1 MEETVVGRRD
11 ETTMKCLL
19 TDETSSD
26 HPNNNNSFKSGK
38 GSKGR
43 LNTYYMYRD
52 KRLKSKHIRGNKS
65 KLRKTSIYIREEAK
79 GRENTTVD
87 V

>member
-1 MEETVVGRRD
+1 
-11 ETTMKCLL
+11 
-19 TDETSSD
+19 
-26 HPNNNNSFKSGK
+26 
-38 GSKGR
+38 
-43 LNTYYMYRD
+43 MYRD